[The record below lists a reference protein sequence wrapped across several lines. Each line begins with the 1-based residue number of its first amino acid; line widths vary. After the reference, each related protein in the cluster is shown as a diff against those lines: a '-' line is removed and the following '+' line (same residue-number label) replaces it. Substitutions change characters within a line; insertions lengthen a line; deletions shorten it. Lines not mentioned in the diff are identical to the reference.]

1 MRRGQIDLIDMTLDC
16 DGDFKYIGHYI
27 DHFTKFNFLW
37 PQQRKKASEV
47 ARCIIEN
54 VFSIVGLPLILQHDN
69 GAEFC
74 NKIIR
79 RVVRLW
85 PGECKIVTGRPRHP
99 QSQGLVEQAH
109 RTVQHMI
116 AVRRTEYP

>member
-74 NKIIR
+74 NK
-79 RVVRLW
+79 V
-85 PGECKIVTGRPRHP
+85 
-99 QSQGLVEQAH
+99 
-109 RTVQHMI
+109 MI
-116 AVRRTEYP
+116 LGYFLPKTPVYINLPFSFAGNR